1 MFERLLTRLPDL
13 HLAADAPDPLPKR
26 PSNFV
31 CGHAAL
37 PVEFTPAARLG

>member
-13 HLAADAPDPLPKR
+13 HLAGPGPFPKR

-31 CGHAAL
+31 CGLEQL
-37 PVEFTPAARLG
+37 PVEFTPTRPVRG